1 MRRVIIILISFV
13 VLGTLWYI
21 GTLSQQTQV
30 KRGTL
35 TMEGIIV
42 IEHSHVFLVA
52 DTNFTS
58 QNAEVLSISEIIG
71 TYQSVFKL
79 NGIGS
84 SLRDIKNG
92 DTVKI
97 WYSEILESFPS
108 KIKVSKIMKQ

>member
-1 MRRVIIILISFV
+1 MRRIIIILISLIVFYS
-13 VLGTLWYI
+13 LWNF

-30 KRGTL
+30 KQGTS

-42 IEHSHVFLVA
+42 IKHSVIFLVA

-71 TYQSVFKL
+71 SYQSVYQL
-79 NGIGS
+79 NGINS
-84 SLRDIKNG
+84 SLRHIKNG

-97 WYSEILESFPS
+97 WYSEILESFPA